1 MLRAKNREWRSW
13 VAIIPPDGY
22 KKEGLVGSKDRLE
35 MCKLACEETS
45 SWLMVD
51 AWEELQK
58 QHTRTAIVLDHFNY
72 EINEIRGGAL
82 MKTGARKKV
91 KIMLLIG
98 SDLLQSMMTLPVWEE
113 RDLHHIFKYYGCFVI
128 ERGEMDVSCE
138 ISKHNILSMYR
149 NNIIAVKQ
157 PVYNNISST
166 KIR

>member
-1 MLRAKNREWRSW
+1 MLIFR
-13 VAIIPPDGY
+13 VADGY

-113 RDLHHIFKYYGCFVI
+113 RDVRNRLNYWAQTQLNSYIIFLNI
-128 ERGEMDVSCE
+128 MDALLLKE
-138 ISKHNILSMYR
+138 GKWMYHVKFLNTIFFQCTGTTLLLLNSR
-149 NNIIAVKQ
+149 YII
-157 PVYNNISST
+157 I
-166 KIR
+166 